1 MTHSR
6 RFQLMVSDAAIND
19 KVNDEAVIKTT
30 PVGASW
36 RRNILSSCSFPDRS
50 KFADATLAGF
60 RPQLY
65 SNAAFGLRTRSG
77 IPERSDAK
85 LSAREIFR
93 PVDRSPMKA
102 VPMSIASLAMWRRL
116 RCRYYV
122 GVKSK
127 PMQKDFE
134 IKPSVHAMWETRV
147 QFPTRDTSRL
157 GRKVARYEDRTT
169 CSRAGRAL
177 EHVEHVVLNV

>member
-1 MTHSR
+1 MWETRVQFPTRDTSR
-6 RFQLMVSDAAIND
+6 LGR
-19 KVNDEAVIKTT
+19 KVA
-30 PVGASW
+30 
-36 RRNILSSCSFPDRS
+36 
-50 KFADATLAGF
+50 
-60 RPQLY
+60 
-65 SNAAFGLRTRSG
+65 
-77 IPERSDAK
+77 
-85 LSAREIFR
+85 
-93 PVDRSPMKA
+93 
-102 VPMSIASLAMWRRL
+102 
-116 RCRYYV
+116 RYYV